1 MNEKKKMQRPLLPL
15 AISLGV
21 VGLWLIGVWLVH
33 VAGHG
38 QGVFEG
44 LSALFSGL
52 AFIGVIFALTYQRQ
66 ELLLQREELRKSREE
81 AHATAMANQES
92 ARIALN
98 KLKLEFITE
107 GISQAKELYRL
118 SSHIPQQ
125 KEKYES
131 QLKALR
137 TEYEKIIREIFPQI
151 NPLN

>member
-1 MNEKKKMQRPLLPL
+1 MNEKKKMQRCPLLPL

-92 ARIALN
+92 ARIALD
-98 KLKLEFITE
+98 KIKLETLE
-107 GISQAKELYRL
+107 KLMVSHLEQAKFFEG
-118 SSHIPQQ
+118 HPETQQ
-125 KEKYES
+125 KLADQYSRLDEEKRKI
-131 QLKALR
+131 LKDL
-137 TEYEKIIREIFPQI
+137 IPDLF
-151 NPLN
+151 